1 MSVVYVLELTEDE
14 AATIARVGGRYGWS
28 DALSEY
34 GEGAHMIAEGDA
46 REIIEG
52 IESDMEGGHDAF
64 PMLDFG
70 TRVGS
75 DLADKL
81 VDLYQH
87 FNE

>member
-1 MSVVYVLELTEDE
+1 
-14 AATIARVGGRYGWS
+14 
-28 DALSEY
+28 
-34 GEGAHMIAEGDA
+34 MIAEGDA

-64 PMLDFG
+64 PMLD
-70 TRVGS
+70 VGS

-87 FNE
+87 FNG

>member
-14 AATIARVGGRYGWS
+14 AATISWVGGRYGWS

-64 PMLDFG
+64 PMLD
-70 TRVGS
+70 VGS

-81 VDLYQH
+81 VDLYHH